1 MMKQAQSGAGA
12 TRLLITMPWGIGDAI
27 VVGLSAVDQIRRNDQ
42 DGDVE
47 IDILCNQSQTEIFE
61 EDPRIHR
68 IIQVDKKLFTTNE
81 AETWKR
87 GLFLPPGVAKDMYNP
102 RGKDFFDHITS
113 DQLTDAI
120 MSQL

>member
-1 MMKQAQSGAGA
+1 MKQAQSGAGA

-47 IDILCNQSQTEIFE
+47 IDIL
-61 EDPRIHR
+61 
-68 IIQVDKKLFTTNE
+68 
-81 AETWKR
+81 W
-87 GLFLPPGVAKDMYNP
+87 
-102 RGKDFFDHITS
+102 GKDLFDHITP